1 MSNLIRQGDANLA
14 AFGQFGSS
22 VTNGPAPLKPPTGMV
37 FVAITML
44 TDCTFNG
51 AGSLVSEDA
60 NKFFNSELTANNEAE
75 GSETPLAGSGGE
87 KTGTIVFPKGVTIY
101 GRWTEIDQSG
111 SLVAYIGH

>member
-22 VTNGPAPLKPPTGMV
+22 ISNGGDALKPPTGMV

-44 TDCTFNG
+44 TDCTFNSIG
-51 AGSLVSEDA
+51 GLVAENA
-60 NKFFNSELTANNEAE
+60 AKFFNTESAANDEAA

-87 KTGTIVFPKGVTIY
+87 VADNVSFPKGVTVY
-101 GRWTEIDQSG
+101 GRWTEIDQTG